1 MLQVLFEKLC
11 NSSYNVHFVYTSN
24 SAKSILKFYLIT
36 MPKALRPHQRALV
49 SPPRLPA
56 LCSGFHAPA

>member
-1 MLQVLFEKLC
+1 MPCKKC
-11 NSSYNVHFVYTSN
+11 VYREDDSTPTNFASLYYIRI
-24 SAKSILKFYLIT
+24 ILSCRYL
-36 MPKALRPHQRALV
+36 MVDKESLRALV